1 MSINSIYPQIG
12 KIIASTGS
20 RQFPRLL
27 HDLIQAHLCIDATQI
42 RQLPRSPSET
52 TVLDETVFSCDQATA
67 TASGDPSRLHR
78 IRTSDARVEIRVLRA
93 DTTYGFSALERNRL
107 EAITPL
113 VLPMLEKHLRALQ
126 PTAQRNSHESLEQ
139 RFIERLAQTGLKLSE
154 RERQICASRRR
165 EGSGRH
171 RPGGR
176 QPAGRP
182 ASTSRAVG
190 WRNAAVPS
198 HRPAPRRWARH
209 RAG

>member
-12 KIIASTGS
+12 KIIANTGS

-67 TASGDPSRLHR
+67 TASDDPSRLHR
-78 IRTSDARVEIRVLRA
+78 IRASDARVEIRVLRA
-93 DTTYGFSALERNRL
+93 DTTYGFSPLERNRL

-126 PTAQRNSHESLEQ
+126 PTVPRNSHDSLEE
-139 RFIERLAQTGLKLSE
+139 RFVERLAQTGLKLSE
-154 RERQICASRRR
+154 RERQVCLGLLAGQTAPEQADRLGLRVNTVESYLRRAVIKL
-165 EGSGRH
+165 GIGGRH
-171 RPGGR
+171 
-176 QPAGRP
+176 
-182 ASTSRAVG
+182 SLM
-190 WRNAAVPS
+190 
-198 HRPAPRRWARH
+198 RWMHA
-209 RAG
+209 